1 MAPCSGKAKCG
12 CGCPKKKR
20 VARKKAPA
28 KARPQFGGA
37 VMQSYPGIIGTQFT
51 PSLTTPIPSAVSK
64 MTGDSIVK
72 RTAEIGTQTDESYFD
87 IPVKKEKKVKAKKT
101 IEVKPETLQK
111 LKEIMTKPMPVEK
124 PIEPAKREMSRS
136 GIAAIARSQ
145 SAKPTERVGNVVSF
159 APEPEEQKP
168 MKVEDIKPRRGRPP
182 GARALGKNTLP
193 GVQRSIETSVSLAP
207 QAR

>member
-1 MAPCSGKAKCG
+1 MAPCSGKPKCG

-37 VMQSYPGIIGTQFT
+37 VMQSYPGIMGTQFT

-64 MTGDSIVK
+64 MTGDK
-72 RTAEIGTQTDESYFD
+72 RTAEIGTQTE
-87 IPVKKEKKVKAKKT
+87 PKVKKETVK
-101 IEVKPETLQK
+101 K
-111 LKEIMTKPMPVEK
+111 LKEILSTPMPVEK

-182 GARALGKNTLP
+182 GARALGKNALP
-193 GVQRSIETSVSLAP
+193 GVQKVIEPLLVSLAP